1 MLLSDAHP
9 WLRAQCQQTSREPQT
24 FLRTQRVPEPQL
36 QPVAGHPGARISQS
50 LPELQESRLDLRRNR
65 VACSNTKSSFRARLS
80 RPRSSRVRWRH
91 GADWLQRAPR
101 WGTAVNTWRPTSVI
115 QCQESRTHGA
125 RGDNHCLSRYHVGP
139 PTERHRFTRGRHFNP
154 NRWVSR
160 QKKTD
165 RKRDNVEAGGEGSET
180 READNASNRKGSGG
194 RQGHINIPPSYKHQA
209 GPAGQRSTDSTQRH
223 ERSQVT
229 DVAPSGG
236 RGSAAG
242 GGPVRSRC
250 SQQDITAR
258 DQRVTKLEQ
267 DRKAAHSQTT
277 ERKQMPR
284 SWQEERTF

>member
-1 MLLSDAHP
+1 MKASVVRLCSDAHP

-229 DVAPSGG
+229 GHSHSKFPESACTQMLHLQEAGDRLQAEVLSG
-236 RGSAAG
+236 AG
-242 GGPVRSRC
+242 AVSR
-250 SQQDITAR
+250 I
-258 DQRVTKLEQ
+258 
-267 DRKAAHSQTT
+267 
-277 ERKQMPR
+277 
-284 SWQEERTF
+284 